1 MTALVLEKIGKCYP
15 NHIQAVQDFSLSV
28 EEGEFIVIVGPSGCG
43 KSTLLRMIAG
53 LEEISC
59 GELYIH
65 GQPMKD
71 VRPQDRDLAMVFQTP
86 ALYPHLSVY
95 DNIGIGMRGKF
106 PLQELDC
113 RIRDTADIL
122 EISELLMQKPNT
134 LSGGQKQRVA
144 LGRAIVRNAS
154 ILLFDE
160 PLSSL
165 DARLR
170 VQMRSEIMA
179 LHEKLQST
187 IIYVTHD
194 HTEAMTMASRIVV
207 MKNGRI
213 MQVGTP
219 DEIYEEPA
227 NTFTAHFMGT
237 VGMNF
242 LEGMYHDRKLSVCG
256 RNIDLPASVHKV
268 LRPYEGKVIFLGI
281 RPENLHIEREAILK
295 KDGCSYHVHSVEYSG
310 HECILHGRIGE
321 NPTDTMVYAPFSTS
335 YKDELVLTIDMDKI
349 HFFDIETEQKII

>member
-65 GQPMKD
+65 GKSMKD

-86 ALYPHLSVY
+86 ALYPHLCVY

-106 PLQELDC
+106 SLPELDR

-122 EISELLMQKPNT
+122 EIFELLMQKPNT

-144 LGRAIVRNAS
+144 LGRAIVRNAG

-179 LHEKLQST
+179 LHRKLQST
-187 IIYVTHD
+187 VIYVTHD

-227 NTFTAHFMGT
+227 NVFTAHFMGA

-256 RNIDLPASVHKV
+256 RKIDLPAFVHKA
-268 LRPYEGKVIFLGI
+268 LRPYDGKAILLGI
-281 RPENLHIEREAILK
+281 RPEDLHIEREAMLK
-295 KDGCSYHVHSVEYSG
+295 KDSFSYHVNSVEYLG
-310 HECILHGRIGE
+310 HECILHGRVE
-321 NPTDTMVYAPFSTS
+321 EDPTDTMVYAPFSTS
-335 YKDELVLTIDMDKI
+335 YKDELVLTIDMDKL